1 MAACKGGLFLGQ
13 SEVIFDYFMG
23 AAAFFSCRQ
32 IDIMPIVSTIF
43 LGIHLIHATAL
54 GWSNRLRTLAFGVC
68 E

>member
-32 IDIMPIVSTIF
+32 IDIMP
-43 LGIHLIHATAL
+43 L
-54 GWSNRLRTLAFGVC
+54 
-68 E
+68 